1 MRTTIP
7 AAASTVRRTRAGHRI
22 AVVCPFHFRALS
34 AAPRAAA
41 YGGLLPGTQTSHFFV
56 VFYRTVHFTFSF
68 KPVSNLRAFVSF
80 FFFTQQCEKLTVLF
94 FYTLR
99 TNPRVSIVFRGAIL
113 ASFPK
118 PGAVYDALM
127 SVRRRRLAS
136 ARRTAQCTVDPR
148 RKVFLG
154 AAAAVGVFP

>member
-41 YGGLLPGTQTSHFFV
+41 YGGLLPGTQTSHFV
-56 VFYRTVHFTFSF
+56 VCFTA
-68 KPVSNLRAFVSF
+68 PCTLRFPLNPCQTCAHLFL
-80 FFFTQQCEKLTVLF
+80 FFFTQQREKLTVLF